1 MGHLIVL
8 TLFLGSALVPLLLY
22 ILLYRDEIEW
32 DIQVKRYSKILLLLG
47 IMVLINVLT
56 EDLYI
61 FWFIVIPS
69 IFAYYGLKKIRHQY
83 DAVRSTG
90 LILMVVALYLYLPI
104 ITYGINYFF
113 PEEVAKNIID
123 VILYVF
129 LGPIILGTIFF
140 IPILG
145 IYFIINLIRHR

>member
-1 MGHLIVL
+1 MAHIIVML
-8 TLFLGSALVPLLLY
+8 LFLGSALVPLFLY

-32 DIQVKRYSKILLLLG
+32 NVQVKRYSKILLLLG
-47 IMVLINVLT
+47 IMVLIQILT
-56 EDLYI
+56 EGLYV

-90 LILMVVALYLYLPI
+90 LILMVIALYLYLPLI
-104 ITYGINYFF
+104 IGGINYLFSD
-113 PEEVAKNIID
+113 EVAKMIIE

-129 LGPIILGTIFF
+129 LGPIIIGIIFF
-140 IPILG
+140 IPILAL
-145 IYFIINLIRHR
+145 YFIINLIRNR